1 MKIKKLKK
9 VLAGMLSAAMVMS
22 TMAVTAFAA
31 GPDTILE
38 DTGSLTINKYE
49 GNTTGKPLE
58 GVEFT
63 MYKIADITQTVSNG
77 AVDTKATPVEEIADK
92 LTAEELTSIANGST
106 SSEEWA
112 ALLQQISLE
121 DLTEHTNGTTGSNGQ
136 VVFSNVPIGIYAVA
150 ETDAPSQVISKSANF
165 IVSIPMT
172 TDDGDSWTKEELPW
186 ADQAVVANP
195 KNATAYGG
203 ISLLKQGK
211 TGNRNASA
219 LVGVEFVLQQQVEG
233 NWSTIQSNLTT
244 DGSGVI
250 NVQDLSPATYRF
262 VEVDLGEN
270 DGYILDGKA
279 TYEFEIRLVDG
290 ESHIFYDANGDGEK
304 EDQNGDGS
312 VGYTINALNE
322 KPTLEKTVKDGDNWD
337 DETDASIGDTVTWKV
352 TASVPSKVNE
362 LKEFSL
368 KDTMS
373 QALTWVSEEEA
384 QLTITTDPGV
394 ELTRDTDYTLTVPQN
409 NTAGGSWTI
418 SFTQVGKN
426 KLAASN
432 VTSIDVTFNT
442 VLNANASVGSA
453 GNLNTGELDYSN
465 AIYPTEDPS
474 NPNAGKEPGK
484 DVITDQAI
492 VYTFALGVE
501 KVDGSTKTPLANVT
515 FDLYS
520 YEGEEANV
528 TEDILESSGTPIS
541 VAQTEAGVGHYVV
554 DGAGNATLTTDAEG
568 NIVVNGLKNGNYYL
582 VETKTND
589 GYNLLKEPVK
599 VEINVT
605 FATTTE
611 TKTETDLDG
620 NTTSTT
626 TVKTT
631 SFEGGKDNTGT
642 YEIEVQ
648 NNKGFQLPTTG
659 GTGTIL
665 ASLIGILLMGGGAFV
680 FFSSRKKKN
689 A

>member
-9 VLAGMLSAAMVMS
+9 VIAGMLSAAMVMS

-31 GPDTILE
+31 GPDTILK

-63 MYKIADITQTVSNG
+63 MYKIADITQTVSNSV
-77 AVDTKATPVEEIADK
+77 VDTKATPVEEIADK
-92 LTAEELTSIANGST
+92 LSAEELTSIANGST

-121 DLTEHTNGTTGSNGQ
+121 DLTEHTHGTTGSNGQ

-172 TDDGDSWTKEELPW
+172 TDAGDSWNY
-186 ADQAVVANP
+186 DVVANP

-219 LVGVEFVLQQQVEG
+219 LAGVEFVLQQQVEG

-322 KPTLEKTVKDGDNWD
+322 KPTLDKTVKDGVNWD

-352 TASVPSKVNE
+352 TASVPSKVDE
-362 LKEFSL
+362 LKVYSL

-373 QALTWVSEEEA
+373 SALTWVSEEAA
-384 QLTITTDPGV
+384 QLTITTSPAV
-394 ELTRDTDYTLTVPQN
+394 TLEKDTDYTLTVPEN
-409 NTAGGSWTI
+409 GTAGGSWTI
-418 SFTQVGKN
+418 TFTDAGKA
-426 KLAASN
+426 KLAEN
-432 VTSIDVTFNT
+432 DVTSIDVTFNT
-442 VLNANASVGSA
+442 VLNTNASVGSA

-474 NPNAGKEPGK
+474 NPNDDKEPGK

-501 KVDGSTKTPLANVT
+501 KVDGRTRTPLANVT

-599 VEINVT
+599 VEINV
-605 FATTTE
+605 AYTTT
-611 TKTETDLDG
+611 TSTVTNTDENG

-626 TVKTT
+626 TVTT
-631 SFEGGKDNTGT
+631 STFEGGKDNTGT
-642 YEIEVQ
+642 YKIEVQ

-659 GTGTIL
+659 GAGTLL
-665 ASLIGILLMGGGAFV
+665 ASLIGILLMGCGAFV
-680 FFSSRKKKN
+680 FISSRKRKN

>member
-31 GPDTILE
+31 GPDTILK

-49 GNTTGKPLE
+49 GNTTDKPLE

-77 AVDTKATPVEEIADK
+77 VVDTKATPVEEIADK

-121 DLTEHTNGTTGSNGQ
+121 DLTEHTHGTTGSNGQ

-172 TDDGDSWTKEELPW
+172 TNNGDSWNY
-186 ADQAVVANP
+186 DVVANP

-211 TGNRNASA
+211 TGNGNASA
-219 LVGVEFVLQQQVEG
+219 LAGVEFVLQQQVEG
-233 NWSTIQSNLTT
+233 TWSTIQSGLKT

-304 EDQNGDGS
+304 EDQNGDES

-337 DETDASIGDTVTWKV
+337 NETDASIGDTVTWKV

-384 QLTITTDPGV
+384 QLTITIDPGV

-418 SFTQVGKN
+418 SFTQDGKN

-474 NPNAGKEPGK
+474 NPNDGKEPGK

-520 YEGEEANV
+520 YEGEEENV
-528 TEDILESSGTPIS
+528 TEDILKSSGTPIS

-589 GYNLLKEPVK
+589 GYNLLSKPVK
-599 VEINVT
+599 VEINVKY
-605 FATTTE
+605 TTTTTTVTNTNE
-611 TKTETDLDG
+611 DG
-620 NTTSTT
+620 ITTSTT
-626 TVKTT
+626 TVTT
-631 SFEGGKDNTGT
+631 DTFTGGENNTGT
-642 YEIEVQ
+642 YKIQVQ
-648 NNKGFQLPTTG
+648 NNKGFQLPVTG
-659 GTGTIL
+659 GAGTLL

-680 FFSSRKKKN
+680 FVSSRKKKN

>member
-31 GPDTILE
+31 GPDTILK

-49 GNTTGKPLE
+49 GNTTDKPLE

-77 AVDTKATPVEEIADK
+77 VVDTKATPVEKIADK

-121 DLTEHTNGTTGSNGQ
+121 DLTEHTHGTTGSNGQ

-172 TDDGDSWTKEELPW
+172 TDDGDSWNY
-186 ADQAVVANP
+186 DVVANP

-211 TGNRNASA
+211 TGNGNASA
-219 LVGVEFVLQQQVEG
+219 LAGVEFVLQQQVEG
-233 NWSTIQSNLTT
+233 NWSTIQRDLTT

-270 DGYILDGKA
+270 SENKGYILDGNA
-279 TYEFEIRLVDG
+279 AYEFEIRLVNGD
-290 ESHIFYDANGDGEK
+290 SHIFYDANGDGEK

-312 VGYTINALNE
+312 IGYTINVLNE
-322 KPTLEKTVKDGDNWD
+322 KPTLEKTVKDGENWD
-337 DETDASIGDTVTWKV
+337 NETDASIGDTVTWKV
-352 TASVPSKVNE
+352 TASVPSKVDE

-368 KDTMS
+368 KDKMS
-373 QALTWVSEEEA
+373 SALTWVSEEA
-384 QLTITTDPGV
+384 AKLTITTTPAV
-394 ELTRDTDYTLTVPQN
+394 TLERNTDYTLNVPN
-409 NTAGGSWTI
+409 DNTAGGSWEI
-418 SFTQVGKN
+418 IFTEAGKD
-426 KLAASN
+426 KLAASA

-474 NPNAGKEPGK
+474 NPNDGKEPGK

-501 KVDGSTKTPLANVT
+501 KVDGSTRTPLANVT

-520 YEGEEANV
+520 YEGEEENV
-528 TEDILESSGTPIS
+528 TEDILKSSGTPIS

-659 GTGTIL
+659 GAGTIL

>member
-77 AVDTKATPVEEIADK
+77 VVDTKATPVEEIADK
-92 LTAEELTSIANGST
+92 LTAQELTSIANGST
-106 SSEEWA
+106 SSGEWA

-121 DLTEHTNGTTGSNGQ
+121 DLTEHTHGTTGSNGQ

-172 TDDGDSWTKEELPW
+172 TDDGDSWNY
-186 ADQAVVANP
+186 DVVANP

-219 LVGVEFVLQQQVEG
+219 LAGVEFVLQQKVEG

-337 DETDASIGDTVTWKV
+337 NETDASIGDTVTWKV
-352 TASVPSKVNE
+352 TASVPSKVDE
-362 LKEFSL
+362 LKVYSL

-373 QALTWVSEEEA
+373 SALTWVSEEAA
-384 QLTITTDPGV
+384 QLTITTSPAV
-394 ELTRDTDYTLTVPQN
+394 TLEKDTDYTLTVPEN
-409 NTAGGSWTI
+409 GTAGGSWTI
-418 SFTQVGKN
+418 TFTDAGKA
-426 KLAASN
+426 KLAEN
-432 VTSIDVTFNT
+432 DVTSIDVTFNT
-442 VLNANASVGSA
+442 VLNTNASVGSA

-474 NPNAGKEPGK
+474 NPNDGKEPGK

-501 KVDGSTKTPLANVT
+501 KVDGSTRTPLANVT

-599 VEINVT
+599 VEINV
-605 FATTTE
+605 AYTTT
-611 TKTETDLDG
+611 TSTVTNTDENG

-626 TVKTT
+626 TVTT
-631 SFEGGKDNTGT
+631 STFEGGKDNTGT
-642 YEIEVQ
+642 YKIEVQ

-659 GTGTIL
+659 GAGTLL

-680 FFSSRKKKN
+680 FISSRKRKN

>member
-49 GNTTGKPLE
+49 GNTTDKPLE

-77 AVDTKATPVEEIADK
+77 VVDTKATPVEEIADK

-121 DLTEHTNGTTGSNGQ
+121 DLTEHTHGTTGSNGQ

-172 TDDGDSWTKEELPW
+172 TNNGDSWNY
-186 ADQAVVANP
+186 DVVANP

-211 TGNRNASA
+211 TGNGNASA
-219 LVGVEFVLQQQVEG
+219 LAGVEFVLQQQVEG
-233 NWSTIQSNLTT
+233 TWSTIQSGLKT

-304 EDQNGDGS
+304 EDQNGDES

-474 NPNAGKEPGK
+474 NPNDGKEPGK

-520 YEGEEANV
+520 HEGEEENV
-528 TEDILESSGTPIS
+528 TEDILKSSGTPIS

-589 GYNLLKEPVK
+589 GYNLLSKPVK
-599 VEINVT
+599 VEINVKY
-605 FATTTE
+605 TTTTTTVTNTNE
-611 TKTETDLDG
+611 DG
-620 NTTSTT
+620 ITTSTT
-626 TVKTT
+626 TVTT
-631 SFEGGKDNTGT
+631 DTFTGGENNTGT
-642 YEIEVQ
+642 YKIQVQ
-648 NNKGFQLPTTG
+648 NNKGFQLPVTG
-659 GTGTIL
+659 GAGTLL

-680 FFSSRKKKN
+680 FVSSRKKKN